1 MREIKCIVSGIV
13 QIVMY
18 RSFAQ
23 KKAYALGLKGMVRN
37 LPDGTVEIVAQGEEE
52 KLKKFIDELHKGS
65 IFSRVDEVNVIWREP
80 SAKFV
85 DFDII
90 L

>member
-1 MREIKCIVSGIV
+1 MKEIYCIISGVV

-18 RSFAQ
+18 RSFARD
-23 KKAYALGLKGMVRN
+23 KAHKLGLKGTVRN
-37 LPDGTVEIVAQGEEE
+37 LPDGTVEVIAQGEEE
-52 KLKKFIDELHKGS
+52 KLKKFIDELHKGT
-65 IFSRVDEVNVIWREP
+65 IFSRVDEVKVTWREP
-80 SAKFV
+80 SAKFS

>member
-1 MREIKCIVSGIV
+1 MKEVYCIVRGLV

-23 KKAYALGLKGMVRN
+23 THARRLGLKGTVRN
-37 LPDGTVEIVAQGEEE
+37 LPDGTVEVIAQGDEER
-52 KLKKFIDELHKGS
+52 LNKFIDELNNGS
-65 IFSRVDEVNVIWREP
+65 FFSRVDDVKVTWRGT
-80 SAKFV
+80 SVTFK

>member
-1 MREIKCIVSGIV
+1 MKEIHSIVSGHV

-18 RSFAQ
+18 RSFARARAH
-23 KKAYALGLKGMVRN
+23 KLGLKGTVRN
-37 LPDGTVEIVAQGEEE
+37 LADGTVEVIAQGEEE

-65 IFSRVDEVNVIWREP
+65 LFSRVDEVKVTWCEP
-80 SAKFV
+80 EAKFS
-85 DFDII
+85 DFEII